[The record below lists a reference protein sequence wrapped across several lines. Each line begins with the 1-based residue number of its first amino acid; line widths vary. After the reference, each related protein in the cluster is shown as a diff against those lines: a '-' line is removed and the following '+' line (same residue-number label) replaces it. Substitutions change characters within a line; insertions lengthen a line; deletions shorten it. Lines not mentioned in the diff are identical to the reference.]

1 MSASVDT
8 PRDPAAATTPQPR
21 KHRLRWLLAL
31 PGAALLLLIAA
42 SVWLLGTQ
50 SGLDFTLARARALT
64 HGALTVQQAQGRLW
78 GPLRL
83 RGVRWRGA
91 DGLRV
96 SIAAARLDYAPLALL
111 RKRLDI
117 TRLDASGL
125 RVSLPAPQP
134 SSNQPLDLR
143 APLDIRIAQA
153 TLRDGVILRQQQR
166 VLVLTSLS
174 LRNAAWTD
182 SRLALGALTLD
193 SPRLA
198 LRAQGHVGFDDGWPG
213 EFSAQL
219 RVPRRPH
226 ALALTLGARSDG
238 RTATLVVTAQSPIAA
253 TLRARLATRAPY
265 AWQGALSAPRFALAM
280 LLPGNAHTLA
290 LNLQGHGDAAQAM
303 LAGTLDIDAWP
314 LLMRTLD
321 VRRAGH
327 TLVLRQLALNSPR
340 VPGSLDA
347 QGRIA
352 LTAQPVT
359 ADLTLRWQGVQLPAA
374 LVGQTLTSAG
384 SARFRGS
391 AQAYRVQSGFSLS
404 ANSTRR
410 AQFRLAL
417 HGDTHTL
424 DVDSL
429 RLLQARGGLD
439 IKGDLALTAPHAW
452 RIAATATHFDPAP
465 LAPAWPGDL
474 SFALGSSGQLD
485 ARGAAG
491 TLVLHDLRGTLRGRA
506 LRGSANLGVRGRQL
520 PRGTLDL
527 ASGASTLRYVGTS
540 AGASARIDVRSLAD
554 FLPRDSGRI
563 QGTIAARGTWPR
575 LDIDTQLVASD
586 LRYASLSLA
595 SATLRARVHDLTA
608 PRGDAQLSARALQLG
623 TRRLDTLDVRVA
635 GRQQALTLH
644 ADASGTLGRVAL
656 DASAGGTSARD
667 WQGELRSLQLTPA
680 RQTAWTLRAPA
691 AWRYH
696 AGAFSLAD
704 ACLAQA
710 AAQLCV
716 AGSRAANG
724 SGTLDYRLNALPL
737 ASLAALATLPA
748 GLRVQGLLDGAGA
761 LSFDA
766 ALHLR
771 GHAQLQ
777 SPGGNLSLPGYAAQP
792 LGWRDFSVQATIGAQ
807 SGQFSAHAALLPAGT
822 LDANAT
828 LSGAQQ
834 ALTGRIRLTLPQL
847 HMIEPFVPQLARV
860 EGTLSA
866 DFALAGTLR
875 APALN
880 GAANVS
886 GFTAELPLL
895 GLHFKRGAM
904 RISRAAN
911 GALSIDGSLQSGG
924 GTLAMQGTGT
934 TQDFAL
940 TLKGQ
945 NILAADLPAARVQVS
960 PDLRFTR
967 SATGYVLDGSVLI
980 PSAQLDLAK
989 LPGAGAAQS
998 SPDVVIVN
1006 APPLAK
1012 SAPLPLRASV
1022 LVQLGDAVKLRG
1034 FGLDGKLSGQ
1044 LRVDE
1049 QPGRAPTGRG
1059 EIGVSGTYR
1068 AYGQDLTLKQSRL
1081 LFAGTPLDNPG
1092 LDLTAERVLPDV
1104 TPGLRITGTAQQP
1117 VLQVFSTPAMQQSE
1131 ALSYLITGKPLS
1143 ALKSG
1148 QGNMLNSAAQAL
1160 GSAGGNL
1167 LAKEIGARIGVD
1179 ASVGDNTNLGGAALT
1194 VGKYLSPRLYVG
1206 YGVGLFTPGQ
1216 IVTLRYKLSRLFD
1229 FEAQSSALYNR
1240 FSLKYRVEK

>member
-1 MSASVDT
+1 MDAFVNT
-8 PRDPAAATTPQPR
+8 PREPAAATTPQPR

-31 PGAALLLLIAA
+31 LGAALLLLIAA

-78 GPLRL
+78 GSLRL

-166 VLVLTSLS
+166 VFMLTSLS

-198 LRAQGHVGFDDGWPG
+198 LRAQGHVGFDGGWPG
-213 EFSAQL
+213 EFSAQV
-219 RVPRRPH
+219 RVPHQPQPLVLR
-226 ALALTLGARSDG
+226 LDARSDG

-253 TLRARLATRAPY
+253 TLRARLATHAPY
-265 AWQGALSAPRFALAM
+265 AWQGTLTAPRFALAALM
-280 LLPGNAHTLA
+280 PGNAHTLA
-290 LNLQGHGDAAQAM
+290 LDLHGQGNATQAALGGM
-303 LAGTLDIDAWP
+303 LDLDDWP
-314 LLMRTLD
+314 LLLRALD
-321 VRRAGH
+321 VQRANG
-327 TLVLRQLALNSPR
+327 TLQLRQLTLSSPR
-340 VPGSLDA
+340 VPGVVNA
-347 QGRIA
+347 QGSVA
-352 LTAQPVT
+352 LTAQPLA
-359 ADLTLRWQGVQLPAA
+359 ADLNLRWQGVRLPAA
-374 LVGQTLTSAG
+374 LLGQTLSSAG
-384 SARFRGS
+384 RGQFQGS
-391 AQAYRVQSGFSLS
+391 TQAYRVQSDFSLS

-410 AQFRLAL
+410 AQFRLVL
-417 HGDTHTL
+417 HGDARTL
-424 DVDSL
+424 SIDSL
-429 RLLQARGGLD
+429 HLMQARGGLEV
-439 IKGDLALTAPHAW
+439 KGSVALAAPHAW
-452 RIAATATHFDPAP
+452 RLAVSATHFDPAP

-474 SFALGSSGQLD
+474 NFALGSSGQLE
-485 ARGAAG
+485 ARGPVG
-491 TLVLHDLRGTLRGRA
+491 TLVLHDLSGTLRGRA
-506 LRGSANLGVRGRQL
+506 LHGSANLGLRAQQL

-527 ASGASTLRYVGTS
+527 ASGTSTLRYSGT
-540 AGASARIDVRSLAD
+540 AGAARATFDVRSLAD
-554 FLPRDSGRI
+554 FLPQGSGRI
-563 QGTIAARGTWPR
+563 QGTITARGTWPR

-595 SATLRARVHDLTA
+595 SATLRARVDDLTA

-623 TRRLDTLDVRVA
+623 TQRLDTLDVRVA

-644 ADASGTLGRVAL
+644 ADASGALGHVAL
-656 DASAGGTSARD
+656 DAGASGTSARD

-696 AGAFSLAD
+696 AGAFSLAN
-704 ACLAQA
+704 ACLAQD

-716 AGSRAANG
+716 AGNRAANG

-737 ASLAALATLPA
+737 ASLAALVTLPD

-777 SPGGNLSLPGYAAQP
+777 SPGGNLSLPGYDAQP

-834 ALTGRIRLTLPQL
+834 TLTGRIRLTLPQL

-875 APALN
+875 APALS

-886 GFTAELPLL
+886 SFTAELPLL
-895 GLHFKRGAM
+895 GLHFKRGALK
-904 RISRAAN
+904 IARAAD
-911 GALSIDGSLQSGG
+911 GALSIDGSVQSGG
-924 GTLAMQGTGT
+924 GTLAVQGAGT

-960 PDLRFTR
+960 PDLHFTR

-980 PSAQLDLAK
+980 PKAQVDLAK
-989 LPGAGAAQS
+989 LPGAGAAQA

-1012 SAPLPLRASV
+1012 PAPLPLRANV
-1022 LVQLGDAVKLRG
+1022 LVQLGAAVKLRG

-1044 LRVDE
+1044 LHVDE

-1104 TPGLRITGTAQQP
+1104 TPGLRITGTAQRP

-1160 GSAGGNL
+1160 GSAGSNL

-1179 ASVGDNTNLGGAALT
+1179 ASVGDNANLGGAALT